1 MRKYSI
7 VIVTYQMRET
17 LRNTLEALN
26 YMEGF
31 GRDEFEVIV
40 SDDGSMDG
48 TQEYVQGINRNYE
61 MKYIFTERSQLSC
74 RNRARNLGIKE
85 AGGEIII
92 CMDGDVLANK
102 NLLSEFDR
110 CYSMDSNIV
119 VAGARIMLERNVEY
133 EAVHDQSIFMK
144 HRFDGSNNESLDDRY
159 RKYNVLSY
167 NSNAMRHPWLM
178 AHTNI
183 VSIPKA
189 YINKVGLFSEEI
201 KGWGFDESELM
212 YRLFKAGVKFIINHK
227 IEVLHQPHNEM
238 RDTPENVKVIE
249 FTNNISLFFKKY
261 PDALNQ
267 LPENLTDYFMNDQML
282 ELLTPAHAILRRIE
296 LNLKQTEELLEI
308 KQVII
313 KCLNEEG
320 LELVVYD
327 YIESTDLDIYI
338 QLLGETRSVIKYF
351 PMSKKLTYST
361 VLDGG
366 EK

>member
-1 MRKYSI
+1 
-7 VIVTYQMRET
+7 MRET

-26 YMEGF
+26 HLEGF

-40 SDDGSMDG
+40 SDDGSTDA
-48 TQEYVQGINRNYE
+48 TYEYVQGINRNYE
-61 MKYIFTERSQLSC
+61 MKYIYTERSKLSC

-85 AGGEIII
+85 SSGEIII
-92 CMDGDVLANK
+92 CMDGDIIANK

-119 VAGARIMLERNVEY
+119 VAGARIMLKQNVEY
-133 EAVHDQSIFMK
+133 EEVRDQSLFMK
-144 HRFDGSNNESLDDRY
+144 HRFDGSNNDSLDDRY

-167 NSNAMRHPWLM
+167 NSNAMKHSWLM

-183 VSIPKA
+183 VSIPKK

-212 YRLFKAGVKFIINHK
+212 YRLFKDGAKFVINHK
-227 IEVLHQPHNEM
+227 IEVLHQPHNDM
-238 RDTPENVKVIE
+238 RDTPESVKVIE
-249 FTNNISLFFKKY
+249 FTNNISLFFMKH
-261 PDALNQ
+261 PDALNK
-267 LPENLTDYFMNDQML
+267 LPANLADYFMNDQML
-282 ELLTPAHAILRRIE
+282 KLFSPAHAILRRIE
-296 LNLKQTEELLEI
+296 LNLKNTEELQEI

-320 LELVVYD
+320 LELDVYD
-327 YIESTDLDIYI
+327 EDETTDLDIWI
-338 QLLGETRSVIKYF
+338 QLLGETKSIIKYF
-351 PMSKKLTYST
+351 PMSKRITNN
-361 VLDGG
+361 VLAGG